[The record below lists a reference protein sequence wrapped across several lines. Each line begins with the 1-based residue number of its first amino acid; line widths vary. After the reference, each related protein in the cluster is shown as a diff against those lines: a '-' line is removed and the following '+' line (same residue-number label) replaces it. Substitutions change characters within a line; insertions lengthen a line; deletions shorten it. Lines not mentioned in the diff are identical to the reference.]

1 MDLDIKIF
9 RMHGLGIPQD
19 RIAKRLGLARTSF
32 QYHLP
37 KMAALP
43 NSANADLSRGL
54 TVAQVAEKHGWAE
67 PMVWSLALEDKEDL
81 IFSCMTL

>member
-1 MDLDIKIF
+1 
-9 RMHGLGIPQD
+9 
-19 RIAKRLGLARTSF
+19 
-32 QYHLP
+32 
-37 KMAALP
+37 MAALP